1 MLETP
6 HVALGAAIAV
16 AIPNPYVSI
25 PLAFASH
32 FVLDMVPHWNPHFYT
47 ETQIHGKPT
56 KLSTLIAVT
65 DEIVAITL
73 TLFIA
78 SYFLPNY
85 EKSILI
91 MICAFASVLSDQ
103 IKFPYFFFK
112 MNGLIKRWV
121 LWERKIQVEVG
132 PFWGI
137 LTQVAVIYASL
148 LWMF

>member
-16 AIPNPYVSI
+16 AVPNPLVSI

-47 ETQIHGKPT
+47 ETQIHGRPT
-56 KLSTLIAVT
+56 KLSTLIAVS
-65 DEIVAITL
+65 DELVAIGL
-73 TLFIA
+73 TLYIA
-78 SYFLPNY
+78 YYFLPDY
-85 EKSILI
+85 QKSISI
-91 MICAFASVLSDQ
+91 MACAFASVLSDQ
-103 IKFPYFFFK
+103 IKFPYFYFK

-121 LWERKIQVEVG
+121 LWERKIQVEIE

-137 LTQVAVIYASL
+137 LTQIIVTGVSL
-148 LWMF
+148 YWIF